1 MVSII
6 NNFYSHSKIL
16 FPYIRKRSSKLM
28 LASILTIKDNMK
40 TLLMVLLLMPFVL
53 SGATL
58 YVALDGSQ
66 AYSSIQSAVNAAA
79 DQDTILI
86 YPGTYY
92 ENIEIIGRNLSIGS
106 LEFTTAD
113 STYIAQTVIDANQ
126 SGSCFT

>member
-79 DQDTILI
+79 DQILSSSTPAPTMRI
-86 YPGTYY
+86 LRLLAGTSAS
-92 ENIEIIGRNLSIGS
+92 GAWSS
-106 LEFTTAD
+106 LLR
-113 STYIAQTVIDANQ
+113 IAHT
-126 SGSCFT
+126 SHKR

>member
-106 LEFTTAD
+106 LKKCRSRKEKK
-113 STYIAQTVIDANQ
+113 QL
-126 SGSCFT
+126 